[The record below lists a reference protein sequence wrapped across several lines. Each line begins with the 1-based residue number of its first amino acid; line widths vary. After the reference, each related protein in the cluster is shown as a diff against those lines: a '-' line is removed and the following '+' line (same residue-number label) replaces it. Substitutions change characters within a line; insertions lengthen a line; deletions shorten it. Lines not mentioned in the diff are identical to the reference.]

1 MTHTDALAGAIATP
15 LIDHHCHGVSPA
27 DLDFTRFQALFSES
41 YRPPAPGTT
50 EFQKPLGLAIRRF
63 CAPVL
68 DLEPSCPAEAY
79 VERRQALG
87 AAEVNKRF
95 LRGSGL
101 ESLLVDTG
109 LRSSEV
115 LDVPGMAAASGR
127 PAHEVVRIEAVA
139 EEVARSCASSAEF
152 AQAFADRLA
161 ERAETAVGLK
171 TIVAYRCTFKIDQ
184 TAPNAVDVAAAA
196 DRWFRQAAASGK
208 FRLEDPTIVR
218 HGLWLGGEICRQR
231 KFPMQVHVGFG
242 DPDVYMHA
250 CDPTH
255 FTDFIA
261 AMEKWEVAITL
272 LHNYP
277 FQREAAWLS
286 EVFQN
291 VYYDVGVI
299 LNYAAPMSRDIL
311 GEALEMGKFSK
322 FLYSSDAFGL
332 SELYY
337 LGALLYRR
345 GLQQIM
351 DRWLS
356 EDFCTLKDAE
366 ELIRMAAYENARRI
380 YPLGAQ

>member
-1 MTHTDALAGAIATP
+1 
-15 LIDHHCHGVSPA
+15 
-27 DLDFTRFQALFSES
+27 
-41 YRPPAPGTT
+41 
-50 EFQKPLGLAIRRF
+50 
-63 CAPVL
+63 
-68 DLEPSCPAEAY
+68 
-79 VERRQALG
+79 
-87 AAEVNKRF
+87 
-95 LRGSGL
+95 L

-109 LRSSEV
+109 LRNSEI
-115 LDVPGMAAASGR
+115 LDVAGMAESSGR
-127 PAHEVVRIEAVA
+127 PAREVVRIEAVA
-139 EEVARSCASSAEF
+139 EEVARTCGSGAAF
-152 AQAFADRLA
+152 PQAFADRLA
-161 ERAETAVGLK
+161 ERARSAVGLK

-184 TAPNAVDVAAAA
+184 TAPSAAEVVDAA
-196 DRWFRQAAASGK
+196 DRWLTAAAVVGK

-218 HGLWLGGEICRQR
+218 HGLWLGGDLCRQR

-261 AMEKWEVAITL
+261 AMEKWEVPITL

-337 LGALLYRR
+337 LGALLFRR
-345 GLQQIM
+345 GLQQVL
-351 DRWLS
+351 DRWLE
-356 EDFCTLKDAE
+356 EDFCSLKDAE
-366 ELIRMAAYENARRI
+366 ELIRLAAYENARRI
-380 YPLGAQ
+380 YPLGNGA

>member
-1 MTHTDALAGAIATP
+1 
-15 LIDHHCHGVSPA
+15 
-27 DLDFTRFQALFSES
+27 
-41 YRPPAPGTT
+41 
-50 EFQKPLGLAIRRF
+50 
-63 CAPVL
+63 
-68 DLEPSCPAEAY
+68 
-79 VERRQALG
+79 
-87 AAEVNKRF
+87 
-95 LRGSGL
+95 
-101 ESLLVDTG
+101 
-109 LRSSEV
+109 
-115 LDVPGMAAASGR
+115 
-127 PAHEVVRIEAVA
+127 
-139 EEVARSCASSAEF
+139 
-152 AQAFADRLA
+152 
-161 ERAETAVGLK
+161 
-171 TIVAYRCTFKIDQ
+171 
-184 TAPNAVDVAAAA
+184 
-196 DRWFRQAAASGK
+196 
-208 FRLEDPTIVR
+208 
-218 HGLWLGGEICRQR
+218 
-231 KFPMQVHVGFG
+231 MQVHVGFG

-261 AMEKWEVAITL
+261 SMEKWEVPITL

-351 DRWLS
+351 DRWLR
-356 EDFCTLKDAE
+356 EDFCSLKDAE
-366 ELIRMAAYENARRI
+366 ELIRLAAYENARRI
-380 YPLGAQ
+380 YPLGGQ